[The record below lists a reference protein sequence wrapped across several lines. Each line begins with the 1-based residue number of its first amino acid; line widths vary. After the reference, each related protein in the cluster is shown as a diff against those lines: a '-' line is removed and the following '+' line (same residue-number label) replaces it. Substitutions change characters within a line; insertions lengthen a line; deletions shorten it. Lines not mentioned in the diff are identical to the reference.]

1 MTGEIRAV
9 SNIEKRL
16 NEAKKLGF
24 KRAIIPKRNM
34 EAIQN
39 DGMIE
44 VFGMSNIEEVLNFI
58 F

>member
-1 MTGEIRAV
+1 M
-9 SNIEKRL
+9 